1 VSVQFLDLRVIRAS
15 IVDSVKSHFESPPT
29 AIGWSQPY
37 NVYDIIDMANE
48 SFVPTKPFVYIVS
61 AHAEPTPSRIPMVV
75 IDPRFQTDPYQLGS
89 RAGANVDINLH
100 CWGRTRAE
108 RDDFATMLMNV
119 YAGNTERTSKVSIW
133 TSLQDPTEAGE
144 AWVNSDVIVSFATA
158 GGALSEEGTLRN
170 WAIVSFRLKIK

>member
-1 VSVQFLDLRVIRAS
+1 MSIQFLDLRVIRAS

-29 AIGWSQPY
+29 AMGWSRPY

-48 SFVPTKPFVYIVS
+48 LFVPTKPFVYVIS

-75 IDPRFQTDPYQLGS
+75 VDPRFQTGPYQLGS
-89 RAGANVDINLH
+89 RAGADVDVSLH

-108 RDDFATMLMNV
+108 RDDFATMLTNV
-119 YAGNTERTSKVSIW
+119 YAGNTERAFSISIW
-133 TSLQDPTEAGE
+133 TSLQDSTSVGE
-144 AWVNSDVIVSFATA
+144 ASVSSNVITSFATA

-170 WAIVSFRLKIK
+170 WAIVSFRLKVR